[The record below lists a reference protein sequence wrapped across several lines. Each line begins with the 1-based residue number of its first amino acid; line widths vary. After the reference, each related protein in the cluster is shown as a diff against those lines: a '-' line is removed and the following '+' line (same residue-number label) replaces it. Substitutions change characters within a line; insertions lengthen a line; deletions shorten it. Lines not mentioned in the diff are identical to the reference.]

1 MGIDKA
7 LVTDRNAI
15 DETNDTIEQ
24 EGQAEAGMQSQL
36 SSIGM
41 QRKRTTKARFIQTED
56 ENAWLTI
63 GLNNP
68 YKLAWDIFVILLAV
82 YNCLMIPLSFS
93 FQPAFLQSLTGVDKE
108 FYPRRAVQELIREC
122 LRAGTIVQN
131 SKVSKTRNAE
141 NVGAERDLS
150 DYASIL
156 LLHVADGAV
165 EGGVREID
173 WQRDRTALLQKVQF
187 QAPGT
192 LRWPW

>member
-24 EGQAEAGMQSQL
+24 EGQAGAGMQSQL
-36 SSIGM
+36 SSIGV

-56 ENAWLTI
+56 FDAWLTI

-93 FQPAFLQSLTGVDKE
+93 FQPAFLQSLTGVDK
-108 FYPRRAVQELIREC
+108 AVDYMYWIDIAIAFRTQKMLDD
-122 LRAGTIVQN
+122 GTHLN
-131 SKVSKTRNAE
+131 TN
-141 NVGAERDLS
+141 
-150 DYASIL
+150 
-156 LLHVADGAV
+156 
-165 EGGVREID
+165 
-173 WQRDRTALLQKVQF
+173 
-187 QAPGT
+187 
-192 LRWPW
+192 